1 MDPGGRRTLPASD
14 AMRPQPREND
24 YLHRPSPFS
33 RARTRNTIIPLA
45 RAPAHAT
52 CVVLTSDFIMLTYHM
67 SM

>member
-33 RARTRNTIIPLA
+33 RARTRNTIIPLVSPE
-45 RAPAHAT
+45 RPLTPH
-52 CVVLTSDFIMLTYHM
+52 VLCSRLISLC
-67 SM
+67 